1 MGAEA
6 GAWLL
11 GRRLRA
17 QGLPGA
23 VAGPCLHRTHSASGA
38 LPHLQGPQ
46 PQYHEGSW
54 PTSDSFL
61 CPQRPWLPRQSRPQT
76 PAISFILIS
85 TLRKRYQTNHM
96 GPWHLQVTTY
106 STVRASARAQGST
119 LGPQGRGRPPP
130 QVSEGAAAKPGCR
143 FSRCQC
149 LPSIPV

>member
-11 GRRLRA
+11 SRRLRA
-17 QGLPGA
+17 QGLRGA

-46 PQYHEGSW
+46 PRYHEGSR

-61 CPQRPWLPRQSRPQT
+61 RPQRPALPRQSRPQT
-76 PAISFILIS
+76 PAMSFILIS
-85 TLRKRYQTNHM
+85 TLRKRYQTNHV

-106 STVRASARAQGST
+106 SAVRASARAQGST
-119 LGPQGRGRPPP
+119 LGPHGRRRPPP
-130 QVSEGAAAKPGCR
+130 QVSEGAVARPGCR
-143 FSRCQC
+143 FSRCQR